1 MDKLRLC
8 HSIGAQPHYLY
19 NLSLPFPERRLKR
32 MFFPSGLAV
41 AAWLGVS
48 PQRIYYTRAN
58 KGRIWSEA
66 QQAWFTVRI
75 ATPQNTH
82 Q

>member
-1 MDKLRLC
+1 MDKLTL
-8 HSIGAQPHYLY
+8 HHTSGAQPHYLY
-19 NLSLPFPERRLKR
+19 NLSLPLPERMHKR

-48 PQRIYYTRAN
+48 PQRIYCTRAR

-75 ATPQNTH
+75 AHPQTTP
-82 Q
+82 